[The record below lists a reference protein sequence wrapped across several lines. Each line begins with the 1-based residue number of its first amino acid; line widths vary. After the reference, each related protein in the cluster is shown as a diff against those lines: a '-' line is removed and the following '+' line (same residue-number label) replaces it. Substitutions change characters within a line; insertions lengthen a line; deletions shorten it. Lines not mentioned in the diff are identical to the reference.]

1 MEKNDFI
8 LQMELNVFESLLLE
22 GEELTEKEVAERL
35 QRINEIEAENVLLLH
50 RRKVLNFFLKDF
62 KF

>member
-22 GEELTEKEVAERL
+22 GGKPSMERL
-35 QRINEIEAENVLLLH
+35 QRINEIEAKNVLLLH

>member
-35 QRINEIEAENVLLLH
+35 QRINEIEAKNVLLLH

>member
-1 MEKNDFI
+1 MKKEDFL
-8 LQMELNVFESLLLE
+8 LQMELNVFETLLLE
-22 GEELTEKEVAERL
+22 GGKPCMERL